1 MNKSRKLSLLCAAA
15 VSAVFVFV
23 QSGFA
28 VNVSGGIPNV
38 EEQREVRLISMTHQY
53 DLNPHTANYTS
64 EAQVLSGLYEGLFSY
79 DPLTLEPRNALCV
92 SYKISRTKKRWT
104 FTLREGA
111 CFSTGEPIT
120 AATVRD
126 SWLRLLATPNAPYS
140 SLLDFIEGARN
151 FRTGK
156 GIKEDVGISVRNDKT
171 LVVHLEE
178 PAEHLPRILCHH
190 AFSIVSSK
198 PNSYSG
204 AFTLKSY
211 KNNTLVLAKNPKY
224 YDAASVKIPGITI
237 TLSDDLEE
245 NAYQFNT
252 GNADWITEGNALV
265 SKIINSDAIHVAAEF
280 GTYYLFFKMG
290 DSLWSN
296 TEFRNA
302 LLEAIPYDALRKNIT
317 VPATTLIYPLPDYP
331 SVSGIDD
338 YDSDDAIAMMN
349 KAREHAKIPYDKKLT
364 LKFAITDTD
373 FMKDLA
379 SQLKAAWEPLGV
391 ELVTE
396 TTTMEQYNSL
406 ISSWNADLFAYS
418 WIGDFADPLA
428 FLELFRSDSSLNVAN
443 YKNET
448 FDEYLLTA
456 SRADTSEEHYLYLAR
471 AEKLLL
477 DESLIIPIYHPISMH
492 LIDLSSVGGWQTNA
506 LDMHPFKYLYIKH
519 QTSSLPNLVRYTK

>member
-1 MNKSRKLSLLCAAA
+1 MNKSRKLSLFGVAVLCAAFMSVHVA
-15 VSAVFVFV
+15 
-23 QSGFA
+23 FA
-28 VNVSGGIPNV
+28 FDISDGIPNL
-38 EEQREVRLISMTHQY
+38 EEQRELRLISMTHQY

-64 EAQVLSGLYEGLFSY
+64 EAQVLSGLYEGLFTY

-120 AATVRD
+120 ASTVRD

-224 YDAASVKIPGITI
+224 YDAASVIIPGITI

-252 GNADWITEGNALV
+252 GNADWITEGNALA
-265 SKIINSDAIHVAAEF
+265 SKIINTDAIHIAAEF

-290 DSLWSN
+290 DSIWN
-296 TEFRNA
+296 NPEFRTA
-302 LLEAIPYDALRKNIT
+302 LLEAIPYDSLRKNIT
-317 VPATTLIYPLPDYP
+317 MPATTLVYPLVDYP
-331 SVSGIDD
+331 PVPGIDD
-338 YDSDDAIAMMN
+338 YDTDDAIALMN
-349 KAREHAKIPYDKKLT
+349 KAREHVKIPYDKKLT
-364 LKFAITDTD
+364 LKFAITDTE

-391 ELVTE
+391 DLVVE
-396 TTTMEQYNSL
+396 TTTMEQYNTL
-406 ISSWNADLFAYS
+406 IPSWNADLFAYS

-428 FLELFRSDSSLNVAN
+428 FLELFRSDSSLNVAKYDN
-443 YKNET
+443 KTY
-448 FDEYLLTA
+448 DEYLLNA
-456 SRADTSEEHYLYLAR
+456 SRADTSDEHYMYLSK

-477 DESLIIPIYHPISMH
+477 DESMVIPIYHPISMH

-506 LDMHPFKYLYIKH
+506 LDLHPFKYLYIKH
-519 QTSSLPNLVRYTK
+519 QTSSLPNLVKLIK